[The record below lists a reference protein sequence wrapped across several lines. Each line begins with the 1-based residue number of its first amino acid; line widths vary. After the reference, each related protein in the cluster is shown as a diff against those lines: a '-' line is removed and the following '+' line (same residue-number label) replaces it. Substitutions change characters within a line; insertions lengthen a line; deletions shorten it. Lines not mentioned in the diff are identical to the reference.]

1 MLTHSAPNVF
11 RRRAV
16 AHMAAYR
23 DPTESLTFP
32 YRQNTILRV
41 QLSVTRSDG
50 SISTGLHQ
58 AAPLP
63 SINVEDSVA
72 VAQREII
79 EQEIFTLLVQ
89 ESSTLP
95 TASAKVSER
104 LIVIEA
110 AQSTELKF
118 ELVSFCFIT
127 YRLAF
132 HSTLLLVLGRRR
144 IFYEPILVSRP
155 NHGI

>member
-1 MLTHSAPNVF
+1 MCLAPNVF

-23 DPTESLTFP
+23 DSTESLTFP

-41 QLSVTRSDG
+41 QLSVKHSDG
-50 SISTGLHQ
+50 SIATGLHQ
-58 AAPLP
+58 AAPLI
-63 SINVEDSVA
+63 SVNVEDSVT
-72 VAQREII
+72 VAQREVI

-89 ESSTLP
+89 ESSALP

-118 ELVSFCFIT
+118 ELVSN
-127 YRLAF
+127 
-132 HSTLLLVLGRRR
+132 G
-144 IFYEPILVSRP
+144 
-155 NHGI
+155 